1 MADEADSKSVGG
13 NAVWVQVPLPA
24 YNVTIKFRI
33 RIFVYSKYF
42 NADFSYYIVNNLK
55 NDVI

>member
-24 YNVTIKFRI
+24 YNEMIKFRI
-33 RIFVYSKYF
+33 KVFVKQIF
-42 NADFSYYIVNNLK
+42 
-55 NDVI
+55 

>member
-24 YNVTIKFRI
+24 YNEMIKFRI
-33 RIFVYSKYF
+33 RVFVKQIF
-42 NADFSYYIVNNLK
+42 
-55 NDVI
+55 